1 MGFQSSF
8 NQLLATASA
17 GALGA
22 KHIKG
27 QKIANENALR
37 NEKMAAG
44 AEYQREFNDSADL
57 AKEIISHNK
66 QLNSINNGIDALNEK
81 AKQGKMSRK
90 AYEKAF
96 QAQLEQGGMIFD
108 QNQEL
113 IARKKILEERIL
125 ANQDTIIKH
134 GYGKSPIAVIP
145 EIQDMRKNDPIHL
158 NDGDVEWKKPRMP
171 KKEVK

>member
-22 KHIKG
+22 KHIQG
-27 QKIANENALR
+27 QKIS
-37 NEKMAAG
+37 EKIASG
-44 AEYQREFNDSADL
+44 EEYQREFNSSADL
-57 AKEIISHNK
+57 SKEIISHNK
-66 QLNSINNGIDALNEK
+66 QLNSINKGIDVLNEQ

-125 ANQDTIIKH
+125 ANKDTIIKN
-134 GYGKSPIAVIP
+134 GYGKSPITVIP
-145 EIQDMRKNDPIHL
+145 EIQDMRKNI
-158 NDGDVEWKKPRMP
+158 
-171 KKEVK
+171 